1 MIKHC
6 HICYTLNVD
15 DEFICAKCENYYCEE
30 CSYSYTIHFQYEGGL
45 CYYCS
50 DQKRRKTLSKEDI
63 RNNKL
68 FIIFNN

>member
-15 DEFICAKCENYYCEE
+15 DEFICDKCENYYCEE